1 MKQHLIIVA
10 GGTGTRMGQP
20 VAKQFIMLKGLPLMW
35 WTLRRF
41 RRALGDDL
49 HVVLVLHASLLQE
62 FQALETRFGPAGV
75 DGVVEGGEERWHSV
89 CNGLAVLPNEGVV
102 GIHDA
107 VRPFVS
113 EETIRAC
120 FEKAK
125 AHGSAVPTV
134 AVKDSIREM
143 NGAASH
149 AVNRDRLRAVQT
161 PQCFELANLKAA
173 YASGYRPEFTDD
185 ASVYEY
191 AGHTVQLVEGDLENI
206 KITTPEDLLIA
217 EAFMPG
223 QFPMS

>member
-10 GGTGTRMGQP
+10 GGTGTRMGQS

-41 RRALGDDL
+41 RQALGQDL
-49 HVVLVLHASLLQE
+49 HVVLVLHASLMSVFE
-62 FQALETRFGPAGV
+62 EMETRYGPAGV
-75 DGVVEGGEERWHSV
+75 DRVVEGGAERWHSV
-89 CNGLAVLPNEGVV
+89 SNGLALLPSEGVV

-107 VRPFVS
+107 VRPFTS
-113 EETIRAC
+113 IETILAC
-120 FEKAK
+120 FKRAK
-125 AHGSAVPTV
+125 THGSAVPAV

-149 AVNRDRLRAVQT
+149 ALNRDRLRAVQT
-161 PQCFELANLKAA
+161 PQCFELSNLKAA

-185 ASVYEY
+185 ASVFEY
-191 AGHTVQLVEGDLENI
+191 AGHEVQLVEGDLENI

-217 EAFMPG
+217 EAFMAVQYP
-223 QFPMS
+223 QR